1 MPGPMELILIL
12 LVVALIFGAKKL
24 PELGK
29 GLGQGIR
36 EFKKET
42 QHPVPPQQATTPL
55 SEVAVTD
62 VEARPLDAASAP
74 VSPATAAPAAE
85 RDHRA

>member
-1 MPGPMELILIL
+1 MPGPLELILIL

-36 EFKKET
+36 EFKRET
-42 QHPVPPQQATTPL
+42 HDPAPPPQATAPL
-55 SEVAVTD
+55 RDVTVTD
-62 VEARPLDAASAP
+62 VQARPLSADP
-74 VSPATAAPAAE
+74 AAPK
-85 RDHRA
+85 RDPRA

>member
-36 EFKKET
+36 EFKSET
-42 QHPVPPQQATTPL
+42 RDPAPPPQATTPL
-55 SEVAVTD
+55 SDVTVTD
-62 VEARPLDAASAP
+62 VQARPLDAEPAP
-74 VSPATAAPAAE
+74 AAAE